1 MWFRLVGPAR
11 YIARRVSFPLP
22 SARLSREGPEVL
34 STMTAMTSSKRV
46 QRAARRRG
54 EGHRDGGD
62 PRVPQVIAPR
72 HRLNTGRVGDA
83 WIHGLSRKPIRDGAT
98 HALAIRRL
106 EAAVDD
112 RQRVSRQDDAVRGT
126 SAERDAVVELA
137 AANEQLAAREA
148 WVKYIEHGY

>member
-1 MWFRLVGPAR
+1 
-11 YIARRVSFPLP
+11 
-22 SARLSREGPEVL
+22 
-34 STMTAMTSSKRV
+34 MTTVTRSKPG

-62 PRVPQVIAPR
+62 PRVAQVIATR

-83 WIHGLSRKPIRDGAT
+83 WIHGLSNKPIRDGAV

-106 EAAVDD
+106 HAAVDD
-112 RQRVSRQDDAVRGT
+112 HERLSRQNDAVRGT
-126 SAERDAVVELA
+126 ADQRGAVIALA

-148 WVKYIEHGY
+148 WLKYIEHGY